1 MPQLRPPKALCS
13 RLSPAV
19 TGLLTRAP
27 TPRRNQQKEHIH
39 TATPKIGCAN
49 YTMVEKIPAGEEVLD
64 GTYYLREHPIVILFD
79 SGASNDFLSVAC
91 AQKTNLSPKKT
102 EVQYLILTP
111 GGRVVADRMVH
122 KIPLELIGRI
132 FSTNLLILEG

>member
-1 MPQLRPPKALCS
+1 
-13 RLSPAV
+13 
-19 TGLLTRAP
+19 
-27 TPRRNQQKEHIH
+27 
-39 TATPKIGCAN
+39 
-49 YTMVEKIPAGEEVLD
+49 MVEKIPAGEEVLD

-111 GGRVVADRMVH
+111 GGRVVADCMVH